1 MMKDGRICD
10 HGTHKELM
18 DREQEYA
25 AMVKTHSCES
35 GYQSE

>member
-18 DREQEYA
+18 DREQDYSV
-25 AMVKTHSCES
+25 MVKTHNSETGYES
-35 GYQSE
+35 Q